1 MKIPMTWRNYITQQ
15 LSFLF
20 FMPAVIWPIIF
31 LYIPLLNMMV
41 ISSLDD
47 TGSIKLLGKYAQLF
61 DFTHLRIIVR
71 SLILGLGAALA
82 CLICAYPAA
91 YFIAIRAKKWKHLLL
106 FLLMV
111 PLWTNFLIQVYGW
124 QFIIARHG
132 LINSILQKLHIIHEP
147 LAFAYTMYT
156 VFVVMVYCYIPFM
169 FMPLYSALASFDT
182 KLLEASADLGASSF
196 KTFVRVTLPLSMS
209 GIRTGVLL
217 TFVLGF
223 GEFAIPAL
231 IGGGKYMTVG
241 MLISYYFLIVGDTAL
256 GAAFTCLS
264 GICLLVTASVLY
276 MCFNRWCKKYAGLE
290 L

>member
-1 MKIPMTWRNYITQQ
+1 MKINMAWRSYFTQQ

-31 LYIPLLNMMV
+31 LYIPLCNMML
-41 ISSLDD
+41 ISFVDHGWSL
-47 TGSIKLLGKYAQLF
+47 SLLGKYAQLL
-61 DFTHLRIIVR
+61 DWTHMRIILR
-71 SLILGLGAALA
+71 SLLLGLCAACT
-82 CLICAYPAA
+82 CLLCAYPTA
-91 YFIAIRAKKWKHLLL
+91 YFIAIRVQKWKHILL
-106 FLLMV
+106 FLLMI

-132 LINSILQKLHIIHEP
+132 LINGILQKLYIISEP
-147 LAFAYTMYT
+147 LALSHTIYT
-156 VFVVMVYCYIPFM
+156 VFIVMVYCYIPFM

-182 KLLEASADLGASSF
+182 KLLEASADLGASPF
-196 KTFVRVTLPLSMS
+196 KTFLRVTLPLSMS
-209 GIRTGVLL
+209 GIRTGMLL

-223 GEFAIPAL
+223 GELAIPAL

-241 MLISYYFLIVGDTAL
+241 MLISYYFLIVGDNAL

-264 GICLLVTASVLY
+264 GVFLLVTASMLY
-276 MCFNRWCKKYAGLE
+276 MCFNRWCRKYAGLE